1 MPIMNN
7 IPEKYNTDGFND
19 LSDIW
24 QDLLAVADGAT
35 EKQIYALA
43 EDVVRKLHKPVT
55 KENVDIIIRT
65 LATQIKINIKE

>member
-1 MPIMNN
+1 MPN
-7 IPEKYNTDGFND
+7 IPDRYNTEGLND
-19 LSDIW
+19 LANVW

-55 KENVDIIIRT
+55 KENVDIVLRT
-65 LATQIKINIKE
+65 FGSQIKINIKE

>member
-1 MPIMNN
+1 MPN
-7 IPEKYNTDGFND
+7 IPDRYNTEGLND
-19 LSDIW
+19 LADVW

-55 KENVDIIIRT
+55 KENVDIVIRT
-65 LATQIKINIKE
+65 LGSQIKINIKE

>member
-1 MPIMNN
+1 MPN
-7 IPEKYNTDGFND
+7 IPDRYNTEGLND
-19 LSDIW
+19 LADVW

-55 KENVDIIIRT
+55 KENVDIVLRT
-65 LATQIKINIKE
+65 FASQIKINIKE

>member
-1 MPIMNN
+1 MPN
-7 IPEKYNTDGFND
+7 IPDRYNIEG
-19 LSDIW
+19 LSDLADVW

-55 KENVDIIIRT
+55 KENVDIVLRT
-65 LATQIKINIKE
+65 FASQIKINIKE

>member
-1 MPIMNN
+1 MPN
-7 IPEKYNTDGFND
+7 IPDRYNTEG
-19 LSDIW
+19 LSDLADVW

-55 KENVDIIIRT
+55 KENVDIVIRT
-65 LATQIKINIKE
+65 LGSQIKINIKE

>member
-1 MPIMNN
+1 MPN
-7 IPEKYNTDGFND
+7 IPDRYNIEGLND
-19 LSDIW
+19 LADVW

-55 KENVDIIIRT
+55 KENVDIVIRT
-65 LATQIKINIKE
+65 LGSQIKINIKE

>member
-1 MPIMNN
+1 MPN
-7 IPEKYNTDGFND
+7 IPDRYNTEG
-19 LSDIW
+19 LSDLADVW

-55 KENVDIIIRT
+55 KENIDIVIRT
-65 LATQIKINIKE
+65 LGSQIKINIKE

>member
-1 MPIMNN
+1 MPN
-7 IPEKYNTDGFND
+7 IPDRYNTEGLND
-19 LSDIW
+19 LANVW

-55 KENVDIIIRT
+55 KENVDIVIRT
-65 LATQIKINIKE
+65 LASQIKINIKE

>member
-1 MPIMNN
+1 MPN
-7 IPEKYNTDGFND
+7 IPDRYNTEG
-19 LSDIW
+19 LSDLADVW

-55 KENVDIIIRT
+55 KENVDIVLRT
-65 LATQIKINIKE
+65 FASQIKINIKE